1 MQDRVPT
8 YPGRVLL
15 EPVSGEPNKYDL
27 SMADEPTAAG
37 SAYNKANVL
46 PDDLCAMLGLPTTA
60 EPKDAFLRLRKM
72 SAGSTSTF
80 QRLFSGRGFI

>member
-1 MQDRVPT
+1 MQDRVPR

-27 SMADEPTAAG
+27 SMADEASEAG

-60 EPKDAFLRLRKM
+60 EPKDAFLKLRKM
-72 SAGSTSTF
+72 ATGGTSTF
-80 QRLFSGRGFI
+80 QRLFSGKGFI